1 MRYLLI
7 VVLLLSFK
15 SEAQWKSYQLTPRKD
30 TINRIDLKGFKQG
43 PWVSRVESIR
53 GEDGYEE
60 EGIFIDDRKE
70 GLWRKFTLEGDL
82 IAIEN
87 YYLGM
92 KNGKNR
98 YFLHTGEPLRE
109 ESWRAIDPKNPYDTI
124 DVLDINDPS
133 KVIEKKIVKVEPNA
147 YKHGTW
153 TYYNTVTGGI
163 ESTEVYVMNKLR
175 EEQDTLT
182 TTDDELAPIDP
193 VKGKTVKKDGK
204 KTDEEKTTANK
215 PKEVLEYEK
224 KNSGKK
230 KIKVRDGKTGG

>member
-7 VVLLLSFK
+7 VALFLSLMGQ
-15 SEAQWKSYQLTPRKD
+15 AQWKSYNFTPRRD
-30 TINRIDLKGFKQG
+30 TINRIDLKGLKQG
-43 PWVSRVESIR
+43 PWVTRVESVR

-70 GLWRKFTLEGDL
+70 GTWRKFTLEGDL
-82 IAIEN
+82 IAIEG
-87 YYLGM
+87 YYYGM

-124 DVLDINDPS
+124 DVVDVNDPS
-133 KVIEKKIVKVEPNA
+133 IVLEKKIIKVEPNA

-153 TYYNTVTGGI
+153 TYYNTITGGI
-163 ESTEVYVMNKLR
+163 EATEVYVMNKLK
-175 EEQDTLT
+175 EEQDPPT
-182 TTDDELAPIDP
+182 TTNDELAPIDP
-193 VKGKTVKKDGK
+193 VKGGTAK
-204 KTDEEKTTANK
+204 KTDEEKTTSKK

>member
-43 PWVSRVESIR
+43 PWVSRVESMR

-133 KVIEKKIVKVEPNA
+133 KVIEKKIIKVEPNA
-147 YKHGTW
+147 YKHGAW

-193 VKGKTVKKDGK
+193 VKGKTAKKDGK

-230 KIKVRDGKTGG
+230 KIRVRDGKTGG

>member
-1 MRYLLI
+1 MRYLII
-7 VVLLLSFK
+7 VALFLSFE
-15 SEAQWKSYQLTPRKD
+15 SEAQWKSYQLTPKRD
-30 TINRIDLKGFKQG
+30 TINRVDLKGLKQG
-43 PWVSRVESIR
+43 PWVVKAEAIR
-53 GEDGYEE
+53 GEEGYEE

-70 GLWRKFTLEGDL
+70 GIWRKYTLEGDL

-87 YYLGM
+87 YYYGM

-124 DVLDINDPS
+124 DVLDVNDPS

-175 EEQDTLT
+175 EEEDTLT
-182 TTDDELAPIDP
+182 TTGDDELSPIDP
-193 VKGKTVKKDGK
+193 VKGNTAKKDQ
-204 KTDEEKTTANK
+204 KTDEEKKTANK